1 MVSLTVQYKYILNKY
16 KTKNK
21 TKCAHLKTILCMHSS
36 TKIPIQYNAI
46 QFNAIQY
53 STIQFDTLQYNNTIQ
68 YSVMLYNTL
77 HYTTYYG
84 MKPIT
89 ENMLGGVCW
98 CVVVFWYVLKC
109 FK

>member
-21 TKCAHLKTILCMHSS
+21 NKCAHLKTILCMHSS

-53 STIQFDTLQYNNTIQ
+53 NTAQYNSIHYNIIIQ
-68 YSVMLYNTL
+68 YNT
-77 HYTTYYG
+77 
-84 MKPIT
+84 
-89 ENMLGGVCW
+89 V
-98 CVVVFWYVLKC
+98 
-109 FK
+109 

>member
-21 TKCAHLKTILCMHSS
+21 NKCAHLKTILCMHSS

-84 MKPIT
+84 MKPEQKI
-89 ENMLGGVCW
+89 C
-98 CVVVFWYVLKC
+98 
-109 FK
+109 